1 MLTDP
6 QYLAR
11 DMVRR
16 ATSAQG
22 WEVPMTGIVPRF
34 TETPGTIRHAGPR
47 LGQHTEEV
55 LAEVLGLDDAAIAEL
70 RDAGVIT
77 ATAAEAD
84 V

>member
-1 MLTDP
+1 MLQDP

-16 ATSAQG
+16 VTSAQG

-55 LAEVLGLDDAAIAEL
+55 LAEVLGLDDAAIAGL
-70 RDAGVIT
+70 RDAGVIPT
-77 ATAAEAD
+77 TPVEAD